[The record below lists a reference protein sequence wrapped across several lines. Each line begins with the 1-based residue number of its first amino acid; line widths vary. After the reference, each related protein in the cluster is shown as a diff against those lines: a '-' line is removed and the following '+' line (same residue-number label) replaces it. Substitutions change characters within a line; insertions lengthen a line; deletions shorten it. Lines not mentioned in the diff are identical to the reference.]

1 MSWRAWL
8 LALTLGVA
16 AVLPLLV
23 RGPSCGQDFDFH
35 LQSWLA
41 VRGAWQAGL
50 PAPHWVPG
58 ANYGAGEPRFVFYP
72 PLSWLLGA
80 LLGMVLPWGWAPA
93 AFTGLCVAG
102 AAAAMHRVA
111 SSFCSP
117 RAAWLAAVVYAVS
130 PYLLFTGYERAAY
143 GELLA
148 AVWMPLLLGAL
159 LAPRLPVGRTGVL
172 LALLWYTNAPA
183 GVMGCYLVL
192 LAAVC
197 GAGAASWRQG
207 WVVLR
212 AAIAEL
218 ARGSG
223 ALALG
228 CALAADYL
236 VPAWYEQRFVSI
248 QRAVGPGMRVEDS
261 FLFGH
266 TGEPYH
272 DQVLRTASWIVVAT
286 LAVGLLTA
294 GAVLVRR
301 HRRRAAR
308 ETADLALDD
317 RGRAFAL
324 LVALAAVCGLL
335 QLRWSD
341 PVWRR
346 LPELG
351 FLQFPWRLML
361 PVSAAV
367 ALLAGMAVGQRDR
380 KQILERARDRSAQD
394 DSASGQVRRRQVG
407 EQPWRAGLA
416 MCAVLYAAG
425 LVGWAAGTRWQ
436 ACDEEDRVSAQLALP
451 GGFEG
456 TDEYAAAGSDNGEI
470 QQGLPQVR
478 LLHAAD
484 AEEGDDSGS
493 GTDAANHAWKP
504 EPGAA
509 VPGAV
514 QVQQWGPERF
524 AARVHPDVEPE
535 IDPDAKLQAKARL
548 SAGTD
553 AFAVLRL
560 ERSPAW
566 RVLVNGAP
574 CAGACVVR
582 EDGLVTVRMPAGRWS
597 VLDVRYRT
605 TQDVWVGRGVSALA
619 LLPLGWLFRRARRR
633 ASTRL

>member
-1 MSWRAWL
+1 MRRRAHLPSWL
-8 LALTLGVA
+8 LALAVGLA

-41 VRGAWQAGL
+41 VRGAWQGGL
-50 PAPHWVPG
+50 LAPHWVAG

-80 LLGMVLPWGWAPA
+80 LLGMVLPWSWVPA

-111 SSFCSP
+111 SGFCSEG
-117 RAAWLAAVVYAVS
+117 AAWLAAVVYAVS

-159 LAPRLPVGRTGVL
+159 LAPRLPVGRVGVL

-192 LAAVC
+192 LAAVW
-197 GAGAASWRQG
+197 GAGAAIWRRQG

-212 AAIAEL
+212 GAITEL
-218 ARGSG
+218 ARGAG

-266 TGEPYH
+266 MGEPYH

-286 LAVGLLTA
+286 LAAGLLA
-294 GAVLVRR
+294 SGALLVRWYR
-301 HRRRAAR
+301 DRAAG
-308 ETADLALDD
+308 EDAGGAPAF
-317 RGRAFAL
+317 RGHAFAL
-324 LVALAAVCGLL
+324 PVAFVAVCGFL
-335 QLRWSD
+335 QLPWSN
-341 PVWRR
+341 PVWHS

-361 PVSAAV
+361 LVSAAV
-367 ALLAGMAVGQRDR
+367 ALLAGMAVGQRDK
-380 KQILERARDRSAQD
+380 KQIPGRT
-394 DSASGQVRRRQVG
+394 
-407 EQPWRAGLA
+407 RAGLA
-416 MCAVLYAAG
+416 VCGVAYAAA

-436 ACDEEDRVSAQLALP
+436 AFDEEDRVSAQLALP

-470 QQGLPQVR
+470 QQGLARVR
-478 LLHAAD
+478 LLRSAE

-493 GTDAANHAWKP
+493 GTDAANPVWKP

-509 VPGAV
+509 VRGAV
-514 QVQQWGPERF
+514 QVQRWGPERF
-524 AARVHPDVEPE
+524 AVRVRPDAEPT
-535 IDPDAKLQAKARL
+535 IDPDAKLQAGTGPSART
-548 SAGTD
+548 G

-566 RVLVNGAP
+566 RVLVNGAA
-574 CAGACVVR
+574 CGSACVVR
-582 EDGLVTVRMPAGRWS
+582 EDGLVTVRVPAGRWS
-597 VLDVRYRT
+597 LLDVRYRT
-605 TQDVWVGRGVSALA
+605 TEDVWVGRGVSALA

>member
-1 MSWRAWL
+1 M
-8 LALTLGVA
+8 
-16 AVLPLLV
+16 

-41 VRGAWQAGL
+41 VRGAWQSGL
-50 PAPHWVPG
+50 LAPHWVAG

-80 LLGMVLPWGWAPA
+80 LLGIVLPWSWAPA

-102 AAAAMHRVA
+102 AVAAMHRVA
-111 SSFCSP
+111 SEFCSEGS
-117 RAAWLAAVVYAVS
+117 AWLAAVVYAVS

-159 LAPRLPVGRTGVL
+159 LAPRLPVGRVGVL

-192 LAAVC
+192 LAAVW
-197 GAGAASWRQG
+197 GAGAASWRRQG

-212 AAIAEL
+212 GAGAEF
-218 ARGSG
+218 ARSAG

-286 LAVGLLTA
+286 LAAGLLVA
-294 GAVLVRR
+294 G
-301 HRRRAAR
+301 
-308 ETADLALDD
+308 
-317 RGRAFAL
+317 AL
-324 LVALAAVCGLL
+324 LVRWYRDRAAGEDAGGAAGSQRRAVALLAALAGVCGLL
-335 QLRWSD
+335 QLQGSD
-341 PVWRR
+341 PVWRG

-361 PVSAAV
+361 PVSAAA
-367 ALLAGMAVGQRDR
+367 ALLAGMAVGQRDK
-380 KQILERARDRSAQD
+380 KQLPGRERYLIPQSDSDSEPFVSEKARRERV
-394 DSASGQVRRRQVG
+394 GQRM
-407 EQPWRAGLA
+407 RAGLA
-416 MCAVLYAAG
+416 VCAVVYAAA
-425 LVGWAAGTRWQ
+425 LVSWAAGTRWQ
-436 ACDEEDRVSAQLALP
+436 ACDEQDRVSAQLVLP

-470 QQGLPQVR
+470 QQGLAQVR
-478 LLHAAD
+478 LLRSAD

-493 GTDAANHAWKP
+493 GAAAANPVWKP

-509 VPGAV
+509 VRGAV
-514 QVQQWGPERF
+514 QVQRWGPERF
-524 AARVHPDVEPE
+524 AVRVRPDAEPT
-535 IDPDAKLQAKARL
+535 IDPDAKLQAGESPSARR
-548 SAGTD
+548 D

-566 RVLVNGAP
+566 RVLVNGAA
-574 CAGACVVR
+574 CGSACVVR
-582 EDGLVTVRMPAGRWS
+582 EDGLVTVQVPAGRWS
-597 VLDVRYRT
+597 LLDVRYRT
-605 TQDVWVGRGVSALA
+605 TEDVWVGRGVSVLA
-619 LLPLGWLFRRARRR
+619 VLLLGWLFRRARRG